1 MEYPGMKIC
10 VYGAG
15 AIGGHLAGRLFK
27 GGATVSVVARGAH
40 LAAMRQDGLVVHAPD
55 GEIHAPVQASAD
67 PAELGRQDA
76 VIVAVKAPALAS
88 VAAGIAPLLG
98 PDTPVVFA
106 MNGIPWFY
114 FHRHGGALDGT
125 RLARVDPGD
134 ATWDAVGPARAIAG
148 IVYSACSVTL
158 PGHIHVAGR
167 SRLVLGEP
175 DGTIS
180 ARAQAL
186 ADVLRAGGI
195 TMEVS
200 PRMRDE
206 IWRKLLLNMITG
218 PLCVLVQANLNDAF
232 ADPETQ
238 AAGRA
243 MLAEGLAL
251 ARAMGCEIGLDADKV
266 VAGNQGVQH
275 KPSILQDLELGRPM
289 EIDALYV
296 TPLDLA
302 RRLGVAMP
310 VFELL
315 VALTRVRARS
325 AGLYAPA

>member
-1 MEYPGMKIC
+1 MNSLVCIAYVPDTETRIRIGADGKSIDESDVKWIVSPYDEYGLEEALKIRDGQ
-10 VYGAG
+10 GAG
-15 AIGGHLAGRLFK
+15 
-27 GGATVSVVARGAH
+27 TVTV
-40 LAAMRQDGLVVHAPD
+40 L
-55 GEIHAPVQASAD
+55 
-67 PAELGRQDA
+67 
-76 VIVAVKAPALAS
+76 
-88 VAAGIAPLLG
+88 
-98 PDTPVVFA
+98 
-106 MNGIPWFY
+106 
-114 FHRHGGALDGT
+114 
-125 RLARVDPGD
+125 
-134 ATWDAVGPARAIAG
+134 AVGPERAIAG

-186 ADVLRAGGI
+186 AEVLRAGGI

-218 PLCVLVQANLNDAF
+218 PLCVLGQANLNDAHV
-232 ADPETQ
+232 DPETQ

-243 MLAEGLAL
+243 MLAEGTAL
-251 ARAMGCEIGLDADKV
+251 AHAMGCEISLSADKIM
-266 VAGNQGVQH
+266 AGNRGVQH

>member
-1 MEYPGMKIC
+1 LKVC

-27 GGATVSVVARGAH
+27 GGAEVSVVARGAH
-40 LAAMRQDGLVVHAPD
+40 LAAMQRDGLVVHAAD
-55 GEIHAPVQASAD
+55 GDIHAPVAASAD
-67 PAELGRQDA
+67 PAELGPQDA

-88 VAAGIAPLLG
+88 IAAGIGPLLG
-98 PDTPVVFA
+98 PQTSVVFA

-114 FHRHGGALDGT
+114 FHRDGGKLDGT
-125 RLARVDPGD
+125 RLARIDPGD
-134 ATWDAVGPARAIAG
+134 AMWNAVGPGRAIAG
-148 IVYSACSVTL
+148 IVYSACTVTS
-158 PGHIHVAGR
+158 PGHIQVEGR

-175 DGTIS
+175 DGTLS
-180 ARAQAL
+180 PRAGAL
-186 ADVLRAGGI
+186 AEVLTAGGI
-195 TMEVS
+195 RMEVS

-206 IWRKLLLNMITG
+206 IWRKLLLNMASG
-218 PLCVLVQANLNDAF
+218 PLCVLGQASLNDAHV
-232 ADPETQ
+232 DPETE

-251 ARAMGCEIGLDADKV
+251 ARAMGCEIDLNADKV
-266 VAGNQGVQH
+266 MAQHHGVKH

-296 TPLDLA
+296 TPLELA
-302 RRLGVAMP
+302 QRLGVPMP

-315 VALTRVRARS
+315 VGLTKVRARW
-325 AGLYAPA
+325 AGLYEG

>member
-1 MEYPGMKIC
+1 MKIC
-10 VYGAG
+10 VFGAG

-27 GGATVSVVARGAH
+27 GGADVSAVARGAH
-40 LAAMRQDGLVVHAPD
+40 LAAMQRDGLRVHAPD
-55 GEIHAPVQASAD
+55 GEIHAMVHASAD
-67 PAELGRQDA
+67 PADLGLQDM

-88 VAAGIAPLLG
+88 VAAGIGPLLG
-98 PDTPVVFA
+98 PDTSVVFA
-106 MNGIPWFY
+106 MNGLPWFY

-125 RLARVDPGD
+125 RLARIDPGN
-134 ATWDAVGPARAIAG
+134 AVWDAIGPERAIAG
-148 IVYSACSVTL
+148 IVYSACSVTE
-158 PGHIHVAGR
+158 PGHIHVEGR

-175 DGTIS
+175 DRTVS
-180 ARAQAL
+180 PRALAL

-195 TMEVS
+195 NMDVT
-200 PRMRDE
+200 PKIRDE

-218 PLCVLVQANLNDAF
+218 PLCVLGQANLNDAHT
-232 ADPETQ
+232 DPETQ

-243 MLAEGLAL
+243 MLAEATAL
-251 ARAMGCEIGLDADKV
+251 AHAMGCEVSLNPDKV
-266 VAGNQGVQH
+266 MAGNLGVKH

-302 RRLGVAMP
+302 KQLGVAMP

-315 VALTRVRARS
+315 VGLTKVRARS
-325 AGLYAPA
+325 AGLYSG

>member
-1 MEYPGMKIC
+1 VKVC

-15 AIGGHLAGRLFK
+15 AIGGHLAGRLSK
-27 GGATVSVVARGAH
+27 GGAEVSVVARGAH
-40 LAAMRQDGLVVHAPD
+40 LAAMQRDGLVVHAQD
-55 GEIHAPVQASAD
+55 GEIHAPVAASDD
-67 PAELGRQDA
+67 PRQLGPQDC

-88 VAAGIAPLLG
+88 VAAGIGPLLG
-98 PDTPVVFA
+98 PETSVVFA
-106 MNGIPWFY
+106 MNGVPWFY
-114 FHRHGGALDGT
+114 FHRHGGPLDGIHLP
-125 RLARVDPGD
+125 RIDPGD
-134 ATWDAVGPARAIAG
+134 LMWNAVGPERAIAG
-148 IVYSACSVTL
+148 IVYSACSVSQ
-158 PGHIHVAGR
+158 PGHIHVEGR

-175 DGTIS
+175 DGSVS
-180 ARAQAL
+180 ARATAI

-195 TMEVS
+195 TMDVS

-218 PLCVLVQANLNDAF
+218 PLCVLGQANLNDAHV
-232 ADPETQ
+232 DPETQ

-251 ARAMGCEIGLDADKV
+251 AKAMGCDINLDADKV
-266 VAGNQGVQH
+266 MAANKGVRH

-296 TPLDLA
+296 TPLELA
-302 RRLGVAMP
+302 KRLNVPMP

-315 VALTRVRARS
+315 VALTKVRARS
-325 AGLYAPA
+325 AGLYAG